1 MTRTHP
7 QSAHVGKIVG
17 ALTALAC
24 IASSIATA
32 HAANSVAFKLVRSK
46 GLASDPGCAPNA
58 FATVKI
64 SKLSP
69 VDFAEKMTV
78 KVGGLVSGTQLDL
91 FVIQVPNGPFGI
103 SWYVGDL
110 DASGTA
116 RSFVSR
122 FSKETFAVA
131 PGSVAAPNTHPGKDD
146 TSNPPFNPIH
156 TYHVGIWFNPRTRG

>member
-1 MTRTHP
+1 
-7 QSAHVGKIVG
+7 
-17 ALTALAC
+17 
-24 IASSIATA
+24 
-32 HAANSVAFKLVRSK
+32 
-46 GLASDPGCAPNA
+46 
-58 FATVKI
+58 
-64 SKLSP
+64 
-69 VDFAEKMTV
+69 
-78 KVGGLVSGTQLDL
+78 LVSGTQLDL

-146 TSNPPFNPIH
+146 TSNPPFKPIH
-156 TYHVGIWFNPRTRG
+156 TYHVGIWFNSPADARLNGCSTKTTLAVTPFNGDHTAGVQALNSSTFPDLAGPLSKIF